1 MVTPV
6 RISILLCRPRSWTS
20 ANTRSP
26 MRGGAYIGVTLAI
39 SSRGTA
45 RVVRLY
51 FMFGLSI
58 SCIEPFLPR
67 EPDDDPCV
75 NRSSPTGFLLECGT
89 KPQDRRKA
97 EIRCHHELLRACFS
111 GALDSSSSA

>member
-1 MVTPV
+1 MHSPGNRYIVRPV

-58 SCIEPFLPR
+58 SCIELFLPR
-67 EPDDDPCV
+67 EPDDGPCV
-75 NRSSPTGFLLECGT
+75 NRFSLGVRAQTSRIAARP
-89 KPQDRRKA
+89 
-97 EIRCHHELLRACFS
+97 IRCHHELQACSS
-111 GALDSSSSA
+111 GAAVL

>member
-58 SCIEPFLPR
+58 
-67 EPDDDPCV
+67 V
-75 NRSSPTGFLLECGT
+75 
-89 KPQDRRKA
+89 A
-97 EIRCHHELLRACFS
+97 
-111 GALDSSSSA
+111 